1 MTSPASPARHVGI
14 PAQGGPA
21 DAADDATLTAVVPSG
36 AGSNETQGW
45 TVLRWILQD
54 WKVNAGRPDS
64 RVVLALFRFG
74 QFAFRNWG
82 FPGRLV
88 GIVCQA
94 ISSIVFGVEL
104 PSGLRIGPRL
114 RLYHPHTI
122 VLNPAVRMGA
132 DCHLRQ
138 GTTIGNQ
145 MSRSG
150 ADLGSPDIGDSV
162 DLGATCVVL
171 GPIRIGDHARVGALA
186 VVTKPVPAWAVIVG
200 NPGRVIRIDE
210 PTPP

>member
-1 MTSPASPARHVGI
+1 M
-14 PAQGGPA
+14 
-21 DAADDATLTAVVPSG
+21 PSG

-45 TVLRWILQD
+45 SLPRWVLQD
-54 WKVNAGRPDS
+54 WAVNAGRPDS

-74 QFAFRNWG
+74 QFAYRNWAL
-82 FPGRLV
+82 PGRLV

-114 RLYHPHTI
+114 RLYHPHAI
-122 VLNPAVRMGA
+122 VLNPQVQMGA

-145 MSRSG
+145 MSRTG
-150 ADLGSPDIGDSV
+150 ADLGSPVLGDSV

-171 GPIRIGDHARVGALA
+171 GPIRIGDHARIGALA
-186 VVTKPVPAWAVIVG
+186 VTTKPVPDWGVLVG
-200 NPGRVIRIDE
+200 NPGRLIRIDE
-210 PTPP
+210 PPPP